1 MYFPSI
7 QKFINNIKKCKYK
20 VDIIDNLKS
29 IGDLLRGH
37 AWENE
42 TVSLSYITEQL
53 VKLFI
58 ESKDSDIKEEVIYN
72 LIQVNIFNDIDDIY
86 KLYNPILE
94 SLDKLNYLELN
105 EINLNE
111 LYYSIELI
119 SSISIK
125 DVLEKYEN
133 PIRKLL
139 NSKFSEEARDALD
152 ELVHIRKLESL
163 DNFSIEELNSIVI
176 NEQNNSFAILKKAK
190 ELLIKRK
197 K

>member
-42 TVSLSYITEQL
+42 TVTLSYITEQL

-119 SSISIK
+119 I
-125 DVLEKYEN
+125 
-133 PIRKLL
+133 
-139 NSKFSEEARDALD
+139 
-152 ELVHIRKLESL
+152 
-163 DNFSIEELNSIVI
+163 
-176 NEQNNSFAILKKAK
+176 
-190 ELLIKRK
+190 
-197 K
+197 